1 MLTRTITL
9 CVLWSY
15 VGTVHTVQSD
25 QTSRLSVRWHNNF
38 FSSCRQCGRL
48 CHDHAAATENRTK
61 RALQNTPAWHSML
74 SKAIWRTERMLMR
87 AENNLAYPAPSTDVL
102 CCCSGEGWEVRGER
116 RGGGCGAAGE
126 VLASGWWLSPSSEHQ
141 LPLTHTHICWHSC
154 VSTLYA
160 LTYSTSVPPELQ
172 SLLSVFNKD
181 FFPVW
186 CQHYSLFFHAG
197 ASCLCQICPAV
208 TVWHLPSPLHPLWCL
223 TDCSIQPLVSVWLM
237 MQLWTTTALELKLI
251 RAVERHSVKQQRVLK
266 GCER

>member
-1 MLTRTITL
+1 MTQQLLQFLSSVWTP
-9 CVLWSY
+9 VSWS
-15 VGTVHTVQSD
+15 
-25 QTSRLSVRWHNNF
+25 
-38 FSSCRQCGRL
+38 
-48 CHDHAAATENRTK
+48 
-61 RALQNTPAWHSML
+61 
-74 SKAIWRTERMLMR
+74 
-87 AENNLAYPAPSTDVL
+87 
-102 CCCSGEGWEVRGER
+102 CCSHRKQNKTSFTKHPCMALNAFKGNLEDREDADASRKQPCLPRSLNRRIMLLFGWGVRGER
-116 RGGGCGAAGE
+116 WEARGRVWCCRGGACLWMMALSLIRAPAAPD
-126 VLASGWWLSPSSEHQ
+126 A
-141 LPLTHTHICWHSC
+141 HTHMLTFMRKH
-154 VSTLYA
+154 TLRIN
-160 LTYSTSVPPELQ
+160 LLNLRPPELQ